1 MGKPISYDEDVY
13 LWSVEQAAA
22 LRQAAAS
29 GTNLPV
35 DWENVAEEIES
46 VGLTTQRIF
55 RNNVL
60 DILLTFLNLEDC
72 ESQNLSHDLSEAIV
86 SARIE
91 ARRELDDSHSLAFR
105 IELNALYG
113 DALEIIDKRGRKSAS
128 DSVAPPESC
137 PWTLAQL
144 LDHDYWP
151 KNRRGLE

>member
-29 GTNLPV
+29 GSNLPV

-60 DILLTFLNLEDC
+60 DILLAFLKLEEC
-72 ESQNLSHDLSEAIV
+72 KSQNLSHDLSEAIV

-91 ARRELDDSHSLAFR
+91 ARKELDDSHSLAFR

-113 DALEIIDKRGRKSAS
+113 DALEIIDRRGRKSAS
-128 DSVAPPESC
+128 DSAAPPESC

-151 KNRRGLE
+151 KNRHGLE